1 MKTFKAHLYRP
12 CTGSACMYEW
22 QADDIED
29 AVEKLKELMAG
40 WFFKEILE
48 LAADAMD
55 AAADE
60 IDRLQKEN
68 ARLYGILNPFAC
80 DCETHCKEF
89 SYGCDNWLA
98 QKALEVRDERRN
110 ETKD

>member
-1 MKTFKAHLYRP
+1 MTDIFERMKKM
-12 CTGSACMYEW
+12 SE
-22 QADDIED
+22 QSSN
-29 AVEKLKELMAG
+29 
-40 WFFKEILE
+40 KEILE

-60 IDRLQKEN
+60 IDRLQQEN
-68 ARLYGILNPFAC
+68 ARLYGLLNPFAC
-80 DCETHCKEF
+80 ECETHCKEF

-110 ETKD
+110 ETKDQ

>member
-48 LAADAMD
+48 LA
-55 AAADE
+55 
-60 IDRLQKEN
+60 
-68 ARLYGILNPFAC
+68 
-80 DCETHCKEF
+80 
-89 SYGCDNWLA
+89 
-98 QKALEVRDERRN
+98 
-110 ETKD
+110 